1 MLGYPGTLL
10 NIEIESLGFE
20 TVREEEDNKLVH
32 HRWLK
37 EIVLLLTKAI
47 KETMELSR
55 TIREK
60 SIKNVLV
67 LGGNQLIYFIMM
79 ANSLCI
85 FKSE

>member
-1 MLGYPGTLL
+1 MIKGDYTI
-10 NIEIESLGFE
+10 NQNN
-20 TVREEEDNKLVH
+20 V
-32 HRWLK
+32 
-37 EIVLLLTKAI
+37 I

-55 TIREK
+55 TIKEK
-60 SIKNVLV
+60 STKNVLV